1 MKQVNLWFLVTII
14 WENTVK
20 LILFVLNLLLIQLK
34 ALLSLIL
41 FSALLLKMGGFYA
54 ILSYERHE
62 IRENVEHKIIKSLK
76 KSELICIIAN
86 AENLSKIVWERPQK
100 EFRFNGNLYDIAY
113 LETISGINY
122 YYCLTDKAETKLELK
137 INKLFNN
144 QTQNMPLGDNAKLIL
159 YLLVQP
165 LIAHQNPS
173 FYFNY
178 FSPEKASVFPNLII
192 FHASDFVSKLKQPPQ
207 LS

>member
-54 ILSYERHE
+54 ILSYERYE

-100 EFRFNGNLYDIAY
+100 EFGFNGN
-113 LETISGINY
+113 
-122 YYCLTDKAETKLELK
+122 
-137 INKLFNN
+137 
-144 QTQNMPLGDNAKLIL
+144 
-159 YLLVQP
+159 
-165 LIAHQNPS
+165 
-173 FYFNY
+173 
-178 FSPEKASVFPNLII
+178 
-192 FHASDFVSKLKQPPQ
+192 
-207 LS
+207 